1 MANLDDLDRESI
13 TEVSQDEGIELL
25 RQIRLSRRT
34 PTKKVSTRKPSTK
47 QRHKKPPDV
56 SAEQA
61 EALLKILT
69 GG

>member
-1 MANLDDLDRESI
+1 MANLDDLGRESI

-61 EALLKILT
+61 AALLKILT